1 MANKIV
7 DGLNKIGQFLKEV
20 RLELK
25 KVSWS
30 TKAELKESTRIVL
43 ISIAILAVIIGV
55 FDFVMSKV
63 ISVVIR

>member
-7 DGLNKIGQFLKEV
+7 DSFIKIGQFLKEV
-20 RLELK
+20 KIELK

-30 TKAELKESTRIVL
+30 TKAELKDSTTIVL
-43 ISIAILAVIIGV
+43 ISVAILGIVVGI
-55 FDFVMSKV
+55 FDFFMSKL

>member
-7 DGLNKIGQFLKEV
+7 DSLNKIGQFLKDV
-20 RLELK
+20 KLELK

-30 TKAELKESTRIVL
+30 TRLELKDSTIIVL
-43 ISIAILAVIIGV
+43 ISVIILAVIIGV
-55 FDFVMSKV
+55 FDFFMSKL